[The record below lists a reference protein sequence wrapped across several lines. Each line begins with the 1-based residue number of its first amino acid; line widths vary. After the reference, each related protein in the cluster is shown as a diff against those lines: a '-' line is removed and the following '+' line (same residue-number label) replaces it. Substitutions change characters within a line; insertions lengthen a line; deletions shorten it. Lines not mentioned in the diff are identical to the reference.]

1 MAAGTHRRSAAL
13 PSFVSIGAAAA
24 AAESLF
30 LHQLA
35 SLHAKDSN
43 SSVSALCPP
52 HVRRAGQ
59 GKAGQKKGEG
69 HTQGPLLVLMFAHCI
84 SV

>member
-30 LHQLA
+30 LHQPRSTLKTA
-35 SLHAKDSN
+35 I
-43 SSVSALCPP
+43 ALYQRCA
-52 HVRRAGQ
+52 HLTCAGQ
-59 GKAGQKKGEG
+59 GRGRLGRKRVKDI
-69 HTQGPLLVLMFAHCI
+69 HRDPCWF
-84 SV
+84 